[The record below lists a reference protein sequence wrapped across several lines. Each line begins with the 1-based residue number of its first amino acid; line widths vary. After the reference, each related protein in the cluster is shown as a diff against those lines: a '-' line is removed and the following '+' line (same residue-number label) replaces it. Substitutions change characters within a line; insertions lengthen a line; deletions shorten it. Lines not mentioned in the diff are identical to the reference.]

1 MLQKLKQWWK
11 LDLEAE
17 KNSADNPLTALS
29 NEQRRSTGPLL
40 ALAFG
45 WGFLVTGLFT
55 GSQLGN
61 GIPFWPDIILS
72 TFLGNLANFI
82 VGAIVGYIGY
92 KTACNSGLLYRYVY
106 GNVGAYIPVLF
117 ISILTIGWQGIVVGA
132 FGITWTLALHPN
144 IEATEIFS
152 SSTFLTTAILAGILY
167 TATTYFGVKGLERIS
182 IPSVAVLVFVGLYA
196 IYLNIVQAG
205 GFSGFQSLSTA
216 ITAKSQMTTIE
227 AINIVIGS
235 WIVGAVVMPEYTRFA
250 KKGWVAIAIP
260 FIVLIIAQWF
270 LQILGALGG
279 VVSNDSLFSVF
290 LGVDLNILMQQGM
303 IIGWIGIIGMSLAL
317 WTTGDANLYL
327 PVIQTSSIL
336 KRPKH
341 VMTVICGILGTI
353 LGLGLYQYFFAF
365 LALLAS
371 IVPPLIGPV
380 IVEYYLIDKE
390 KFHQGNFDGVVSWN
404 PSAFIAYAVGA
415 ISTYYSPVFIMPA
428 ITGLISS
435 MVIYW
440 LARKLL
446 K

>member
-1 MLQKLKQWWK
+1 MQEKLKDWWT
-11 LDLEAE
+11 LDQEAE
-17 KNSADNPLTALS
+17 QKSADNPLTALTD
-29 NEQRRSTGPLL
+29 NQRRNAGPLL

-61 GIPFWPDIILS
+61 GIPFWPDIIIT
-72 TFLGNLANFI
+72 TFIGNLANFI

-132 FGITWTLALHPN
+132 FGITWTLALHPD
-144 IEATEIFS
+144 IEAAEIFS
-152 SSTFLTTAILAGILY
+152 SSTFLITAVLAGILY

-182 IPSVAVLVFVGLYA
+182 IPSVAVLVLVGLYA
-196 IYLNIVQAG
+196 IYLNVIQAG
-205 GFSGFQSLSTA
+205 GFSSFQSLSLA
-216 ITAKSQMTTIE
+216 LSAKSQMTTIE

-279 VVSNDSLFSVF
+279 VVSNDSLFSAF
-290 LGVDLNILMQQGM
+290 LGIDLNILMQQGM

-336 KRPKH
+336 KKPKH
-341 VMTVICGILGTI
+341 LMTVICGILGTI
-353 LGLGLYQYFFAF
+353 LGLGLYQYFFQF
-365 LALLAS
+365 LTTLATV
-371 IVPPLIGPV
+371 VPPLIGPV
-380 IVEYYLIDKE
+380 IVEYYLIDKS
-390 KFHQGNFDGVVSWN
+390 KFHQGNFDGVAIWN
-404 PSAFIAYAVGA
+404 PSAFAAYIVGA
-415 ISTYYSPVFIMPA
+415 YSAVYSPVFIMPA
-428 ITGLISS
+428 ITGLLAS
-435 MVIYW
+435 MVVYW
-440 LARKLL
+440 LTRKLI

>member
-1 MLQKLKQWWK
+1 MLEKIKQWWT
-11 LDLEAE
+11 LDQEAE
-17 KNSADNPLTALS
+17 ESSADNPLSALS
-29 NEQRRSTGPLL
+29 DNQRRNTGPLL

-55 GSQLGN
+55 GTQLGN
-61 GIPFWPDIILS
+61 GIPFWPDIIYT

-82 VGAIVGYIGY
+82 VGAIVGYIGH

-106 GNVGAYIPVLF
+106 GNIGAYIPVLF

-132 FGITWTLALHPN
+132 FGITWTLALNPE
-144 IEATEIFS
+144 IAAADIFS
-152 SSTFLTTAILAGILY
+152 SRTFITTALFAGLLY
-167 TATTYFGVKGLERIS
+167 TITTYFGVKGLERIS
-182 IPSVAVLVFVGLYA
+182 IPSVAILVFVGLYA
-196 IYLNIVQAG
+196 IYLNIIQAG
-205 GFSGFQSLSTA
+205 GLSGFQSLSVA
-216 ITAKSQMTTIE
+216 LVSESKMTTIE

-250 KKGWVAIAIP
+250 KKTWVAIAIP

-279 VVSNDSLFSVF
+279 VVSNDSLFSAF
-290 LGVDLNILMQQGM
+290 LGVDLNILMREGF

-336 KRPKH
+336 KRPKN

-353 LGLGLYQYFFAF
+353 LGLGLYQYFFTF

-371 IVPPLIGPV
+371 VVPPLIGPV
-380 IVEYYLIDKE
+380 IIEYFVIDKD
-390 KFHQGNFDGVVSWN
+390 KFHSRSFEGLESWN
-404 PSAFIAYAVGA
+404 PAAFIAYIAGA
-415 ISTYYSPVFIMPA
+415 ASTYFSPSFIMPA
-428 ITGLISS
+428 LTGLITS
-435 MVIYW
+435 MLVYW
-440 LARKLL
+440 IARKLL